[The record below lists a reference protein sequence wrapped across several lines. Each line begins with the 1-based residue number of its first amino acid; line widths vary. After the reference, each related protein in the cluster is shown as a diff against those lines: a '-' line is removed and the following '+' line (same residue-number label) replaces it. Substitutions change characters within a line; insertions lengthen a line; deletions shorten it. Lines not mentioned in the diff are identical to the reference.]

1 MSDQPITDISAA
13 DESVSDEQDQPNVLI
28 VDDDLDF
35 SEILALSFKRKG
47 YRYKIAHDVS
57 EAQALIDQEQFDYA
71 TLDLR
76 MPGPSGLTL
85 IESFVEKSPGV
96 RIVVLT
102 GYAGINTAVDA
113 IKLGAVHYL
122 AKPASIDEI
131 ITAMTTYQANP
142 DQPIAEKPNTI
153 GMLEWERIQQAL
165 TDNDFNI
172 SATARQLGMH
182 RRTLQRKLQKKH
194 YRE

>member
-1 MSDQPITDISAA
+1 MTQSDIDSDQP
-13 DESVSDEQDQPNVLI
+13 VVLV

-35 SEILALSFKRKG
+35 SEVLAMSFRRKG
-47 YRYKIAHDVS
+47 YLPVVANNAE
-57 EAQALIDQEQFDYA
+57 EAKAKMQDQQFDYA

-85 IESFVEKSPGV
+85 IQELIEHSPGI

-102 GYAGINTAVDA
+102 GYAGINTAIEA
-113 IKLGAVHYL
+113 IKLGAAHYL

-131 ITAMTTYQANP
+131 IQAMTTYQPNP
-142 DQPIAEKPNTI
+142 DEPINETPNTI
-153 GMLEWERIQQAL
+153 GMHEWECIQQAL
-165 TDNDFNI
+165 KDNDFNI
-172 SATARQLGMH
+172 SATARQLDMH

-194 YRE
+194 YRD

>member
-1 MSDQPITDISAA
+1 MSIEDVNDVPS
-13 DESVSDEQDQPNVLI
+13 VLI
-28 VDDDLDF
+28 VDDDQDF
-35 SEILALSFKRKG
+35 SAILAMSFKRKG
-47 YRYKIAHDVS
+47 YEYQTAHDVNQAR
-57 EAQALIDQEQFDYA
+57 ELMAQQQFDYA

-85 IESFVEKSPGV
+85 IKDLVETNPGI

-102 GYAGINTAVDA
+102 GYAGINTAVEA

-131 ITAMTTYQANP
+131 IQALTKYEPNP
-142 DQPIAEKPNTI
+142 EQPVSDKPNTI

-165 TDNDFNI
+165 AENDFNI

>member
-1 MSDQPITDISAA
+1 MTDTDKPTEVLASETEQP
-13 DESVSDEQDQPNVLI
+13 QVLV
-28 VDDDLDF
+28 VDDDQDF
-35 SEILALSFKRKG
+35 SDILAMSFKRKG
-47 YRYKIAHDVS
+47 YECQIAHNVD
-57 EAQALIDQEQFDYA
+57 EARELMAQQQYDYA

-85 IESFVEKSPGV
+85 IEDLIAHSPGI

-102 GYAGINTAVDA
+102 GYAGINTAVEA
-113 IKLGAVHYL
+113 IKLGAAHYL

-142 DQPIAEKPNTI
+142 DQPIGERPNTI

-165 TDNDFNI
+165 TENDFNI

-194 YRE
+194 YRQ

>member
-1 MSDQPITDISAA
+1 MSDHLDQ
-13 DESVSDEQDQPNVLI
+13 SDEANDQPRVLV
-28 VDDDLDF
+28 VDDDQDF
-35 SEILALSFKRKG
+35 SEILSLSFKRKG
-47 YRYKIAHDVS
+47 YECVSAHDV
-57 EAQALIDQEQFDYA
+57 EQAREVMSDQQFDYA

-85 IESFVEKSPGV
+85 IQDLIEHSPGI

-102 GYAGINTAVDA
+102 GYAGINTAVEA
-113 IKLGAVHYL
+113 IKLGAAHYL

-131 ITAMTTYQANP
+131 ISAMTTYQANP
-142 DQPIAEKPNTI
+142 EQPIADKPNTI

-165 TDNDFNI
+165 TENDFNI